1 MDGHDHG
8 GVREAGV
15 RQGQEVEV
23 VVDEVELVRLL
34 EDLRDVQPLPDL
46 GVEGAVFLIAGGGDR
61 LQAGCG
67 QGVRGGEQGDVD
79 TAADESLG

>member
-1 MDGHDHG
+1 MEAVDGHDYR

-23 VVDEVELVRLL
+23 VVDEVELFRLL

-46 GVEGAVFLIAGGGDR
+46 GVEGAVFLVTGGGDGP
-61 LQAGCG
+61 QVGGG
-67 QGVRGGEQGDVD
+67 QGVRGGE
-79 TAADESLG
+79 